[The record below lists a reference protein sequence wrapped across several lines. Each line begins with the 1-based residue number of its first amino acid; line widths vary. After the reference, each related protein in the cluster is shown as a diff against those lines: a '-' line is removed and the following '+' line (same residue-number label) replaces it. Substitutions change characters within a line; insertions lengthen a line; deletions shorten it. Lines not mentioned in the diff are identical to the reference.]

1 MLSEIR
7 TKNEEKWLE
16 LASIMKKKLK
26 NKAKRQE
33 KMSFGVKK
41 GKRKFNPKFK
51 KRPHMKW
58 SDLLINISFL
68 IHIVWFGPGLL
79 RVYLIMSF

>member
-1 MLSEIR
+1 MMEDLLRLINFCNLKKSLSEVR
-7 TKNEEKWLE
+7 SEYEEKRPV
-16 LASIMKKKLK
+16 LASIMKKKSK

-51 KRPHMKW
+51 NQPHMC
-58 SDLLINISFL
+58 DNY
-68 IHIVWFGPGLL
+68 VPQ
-79 RVYLIMSF
+79 